1 MYNDEIDNELGIV
14 ELLKERAGLKL
25 HCAEYKRKYK
35 ALNRI
40 LRRELFYVIEGL
52 KTRRRTL
59 VFRLSRESD
68 HTQRELINSALEQTS
83 SMLKNLERIY
93 ELCEEAT
100 K

>member
-1 MYNDEIDNELGIV
+1 MYDTEINNELGIV

-52 KTRRRTL
+52 KTKRNTL
-59 VFRLSRESD
+59 MFRLSRESD
-68 HTQRELINSALEQTS
+68 YTQRELIKSALEQTS
-83 SMLKNLERIY
+83 SILKDLERIY
-93 ELCEEAT
+93 ELCSEAT

>member
-1 MYNDEIDNELGIV
+1 MHNGKIDDELGIV
-14 ELLKERAGLKL
+14 ELLKERSGLKL

-52 KTRRRTL
+52 KTRRSTL
-59 VFRLSRESD
+59 AFRLSLNPD
-68 HTQRELINSALEQTS
+68 GTQRELIESALEQTS
-83 SMLKNLERIY
+83 SMIKDLERIY
-93 ELCEEAT
+93 ELCLEAT

>member
-1 MYNDEIDNELGIV
+1 MCNGKIDDELGIV
-14 ELLKERAGLKL
+14 ELLKERSGLKL

-52 KTRRRTL
+52 KTRHRTL

-68 HTQRELINSALEQTS
+68 STQRELINSALKQTS
-83 SMLKNLERIY
+83 SMLKELERIY
-93 ELCEEAT
+93 ELCVEVI